1 MKFDLLLYFF
11 IINNIN
17 SSRYENNSPPS
28 AIGNGILE
36 RTDDKD
42 ERGTT
47 NVNMIYFQK

>member
-1 MKFDLLLYFF
+1 MKFDLYMIFFF

-17 SSRYENNSPPS
+17 SSRYENNSPAS

-42 ERGTT
+42 ERGAT
-47 NVNMIYFQK
+47 NVNMIN